1 MRSESASGRFD
12 AHYIGEPRESI
23 TVKPKSLAAGARDAR
38 VEVFFDDAAKIDA
51 DAAGVRWNVAGT
63 FAPNATEASK
73 SPQQVTSNGS
83 NVAQASETSNGS
95 VRSIG
100 SVESNATNGVNTL
113 AANLSIDAPQLTRGL
128 RAQLPP
134 PLDSSATAIDLTS
147 AGRFT
152 LQLDEI
158 TARWQDQSPQGTD
171 PMELYHLKG
180 AATFDAAAFETG
192 VAFTGMNASL
202 PFSLEYT
209 PRTTTPVKFEARVV
223 SSRATVFER
232 LMGASII
239 NLSTDA
245 TGDALNIAGAGDFAL
260 GRFDVAARTDFK
272 ADRYQ
277 VRVRVA
283 GADYVF
289 VRDPIGKTTESVS
302 NPGNDGRVAGI
313 LEIEGPMGSTPE
325 DVAGR
330 KGWGR
335 AAVHDARLA
344 DAPIAMRALQ
354 LTQLMLPINAAL
366 KTLSTS
372 FTIQGDTVDL
382 DTCTLTTGTLT
393 LNGKGKLDIPTF
405 ALAMR
410 FFPKGTVP
418 ILSDVI
424 GSVMNQLFA
433 IDIRGTLGDPQT
445 SVVAIPAAAA
455 MPTMPITPTTPTPA
469 PNTPVS
475 TPPNESSAPATNPA
489 NASTTPPSSA
499 IPTP

>member
-1 MRSESASGRFD
+1 
-12 AHYIGEPRESI
+12 
-23 TVKPKSLAAGARDAR
+23 
-38 VEVFFDDAAKIDA
+38 
-51 DAAGVRWNVAGT
+51 
-63 FAPNATEASK
+63 
-73 SPQQVTSNGS
+73 
-83 NVAQASETSNGS
+83 
-95 VRSIG
+95 
-100 SVESNATNGVNTL
+100 
-113 AANLSIDAPQLTRGL
+113 
-128 RAQLPP
+128 
-134 PLDSSATAIDLTS
+134 
-147 AGRFT
+147 
-152 LQLDEI
+152 
-158 TARWQDQSPQGTD
+158 
-171 PMELYHLKG
+171 MELYHLKG

-245 TGDALNIAGAGDFAL
+245 TGDALNIDGAGDFAL
-260 GRFDVAARTDFK
+260 GRFDVTARTDFK

-277 VRVRVA
+277 VRFRVA
-283 GADYVF
+283 GADYV
-289 VRDPIGKTTESVS
+289 VVSDPARESERTTANAGV
-302 NPGNDGRVAGI
+302 DGRVAGV
-313 LEIEGPMGSTPE
+313 LEVEGPMGSTPE

-335 AAVHDARLA
+335 AAVHDAQLA

-410 FFPKGTVP
+410 FFPKGTIP

-424 GSVMNQLFA
+424 GSVTNQLFA

-455 MPTMPITPTTPTPA
+455 MPTMQP
-469 PNTPVS
+469 S
-475 TPPNESSAPATNPA
+475 TS
-489 NASTTPPSSA
+489 NAATTPPATDASPANSPTSPTAPTAAPAPTTSDRPANSPTTSPTSA
-499 IPTP
+499 TRNP